1 MAARKVSRSN
11 FPSKSTAP
19 ATGETGLRKENPLKR
34 KSEQTQ
40 AHFKSR
46 EARRIRVAA
55 GETLELYVNGQRNGQ
70 EPIFQELRGPLVVS
84 LVVWTK
90 PQKPAGKGGKHG
102 N

>member
-1 MAARKVSRSN
+1 MKPSRK
-11 FPSKSTAP
+11 KIT
-19 ATGETGLRKENPLKR
+19 
-34 KSEQTQ
+34 EQ
-40 AHFKSR
+40 FESR